1 MSIINENESR
11 LDLFSKVVNGIIEI
25 FDFLGIFYEELEI
38 QHTSKRRNGGNFFEY
53 FCGSFLKDWF
63 DDYSID
69 MQYLYDE
76 DGEEVKEYIRYC
88 DDNGKIH
95 ELEEEYLE
103 KNDYY
108 EVRLAIAKAIWEKAV
123 EHSFEEIKK
132 EFNLPFDFDDLINNY
147 GIVNEGTL
155 PFVTAFDD
163 NGSNSEDPY
172 FKYEILPYNMN
183 QGRRYKPV
191 NLGEFPI
198 MKGSYVSG
206 VCPIDDEVHSGTV
219 YKILKDGEGEIEW
232 IFILEDKT
240 REFIRLDPDTVNLST
255 PIPIPSK
262 HLADPFANYKPKIY

>member
-1 MSIINENESR
+1 MTIINENESR
-11 LDLFSKVVNGIIEI
+11 LDLFSRVVNGIGEI
-25 FDFLGIFYEELEI
+25 FDFLGLFYEELHI
-38 QHTSKRRNGGNFFEY
+38 QKTYRKRLGGNFFEY

-63 DDYSID
+63 DDYFID
-69 MQYLYDE
+69 MQYLCDE
-76 DGEEVKEYIRYC
+76 DDDMREYIRYC
-88 DDNGKIH
+88 DDAGKVH
-95 ELEEEYLE
+95 ELDEDHLI
-103 KNDYY
+103 KNNFY
-108 EVRLAIAKAIWEKAV
+108 EVRLEITKAIWERSV

-132 EFNLPFDFDDLINNY
+132 EFNLPFVFEDLIKKY
-147 GIVNEGTL
+147 GELNEGTL

-206 VCPIDDEVHSGTV
+206 VCPIDDEIHSGTV
-219 YKILKDGEGEIEW
+219 YKILKNSEAEIEW

-240 REFIRLDPDTVNLST
+240 REFIRLDPDTVNLSS

-262 HLADPFANYKPKIY
+262 HLADPFANYKAKIY

>member
-1 MSIINENESR
+1 MTTINENKSR

-25 FDFLGIFYEELEI
+25 FDFLGIFYEEKENQDYTI
-38 QHTSKRRNGGNFFEY
+38 KRKNDYFNY

-76 DGEEVKEYIRYC
+76 DGEEVREYIRYC
-88 DDNGKIH
+88 DDNGKVH
-95 ELEEEYLE
+95 ELEKEYLE
-103 KNDYY
+103 TNDYY
-108 EVRLAIAKAIWEKAV
+108 EVRLVIAKAIWEKNV

-132 EFNLPFDFDDLINNY
+132 EFNLPFVFDEFINNY
-147 GIVNEGTL
+147 KAVNEGTL

-183 QGRRYKPV
+183 QGRRYKQV
-191 NLGEFPI
+191 NLSEFPI

-262 HLADPFANYKPKIY
+262 HLADPFANYKAKIY

>member
-1 MSIINENESR
+1 MTTINENKSR

-25 FDFLGIFYEELEI
+25 FDFLGIFYEEKENQDYTI
-38 QHTSKRRNGGNFFEY
+38 KRKNDYFNY

-69 MQYLYDE
+69 MQYLCDE
-76 DGEEVKEYIRYC
+76 DEEEVREYIRYC
-88 DDNGKIH
+88 DNNGKVH
-95 ELEEEYLE
+95 ELEKEYLE
-103 KNDYY
+103 TNDYY
-108 EVRLAIAKAIWEKAV
+108 EVRLVIAKAIWEKNV

-147 GIVNEGTL
+147 RAINEGTL

-172 FKYEILPYNMN
+172 FKYEILPYNMH

-219 YKILKDGEGEIEW
+219 YKILKNSEAEIEW

-262 HLADPFANYKPKIY
+262 HLADPFANYKAKIY